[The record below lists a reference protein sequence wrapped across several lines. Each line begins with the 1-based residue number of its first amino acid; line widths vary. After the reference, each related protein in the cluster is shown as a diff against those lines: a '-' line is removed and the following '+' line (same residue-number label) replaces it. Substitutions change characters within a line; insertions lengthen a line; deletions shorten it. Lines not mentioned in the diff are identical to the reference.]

1 MLLKRYCVVFLA
13 FENEIK
19 STISRP
25 IVSSLDSIIETKT
38 ELRRVFFFVFSH
50 KRCSRFV
57 KESKV
62 VKFID
67 FFSFSRSIKTKRR
80 IYGTKIHKE
89 NERPTDNSSNAQRR
103 IVNWLVFSHQ
113 CSLYLLTSFFF
124 PFFSLQPYRAMNGR
138 VTLRLIFARL
148 LF

>member
-1 MLLKRYCVVFLA
+1 MKLNRRFRGRLFLHSIQLLK
-13 FENEIK
+13 
-19 STISRP
+19 
-25 IVSSLDSIIETKT
+25 
-38 ELRRVFFFVFSH
+38 LRLNWEEFFFFVFSH

-57 KESKV
+57 KESKI

-124 PFFSLQPYRAMNGR
+124 PFFSLQPYRAMNGLN